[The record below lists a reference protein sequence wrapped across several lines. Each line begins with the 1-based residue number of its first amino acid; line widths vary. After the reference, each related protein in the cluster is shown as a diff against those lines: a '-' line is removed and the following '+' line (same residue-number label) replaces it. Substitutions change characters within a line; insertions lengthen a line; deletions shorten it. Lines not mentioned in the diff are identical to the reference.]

1 MGNLNSGSVFIEGR
15 LARLVYVSLY
25 RMHQIAIH
33 GFIKTGL
40 VMLGGRLNKWLRPR
54 LKLH

>member
-1 MGNLNSGSVFIEGR
+1 MGNLSSGSVFIEGR
-15 LARLVYVSLY
+15 LARMVYISLY

-33 GFIKTGL
+33 GLIKTGL